1 MARMIFHVPN
11 KIMPEMKSASHIRPF
26 KMLEAFREIG
36 YEVDFVMGDAK
47 TRAGQID
54 EIKKKINDG
63 LSYDFMYSESSTMP
77 TLLTESH
84 HLPTYPTL
92 DFGFFK
98 YLKAKGKKIG
108 LFYRDMHW
116 KFPLYRNS
124 VKGLKYLLAIKMY
137 EYDLRQYSKYLDVLY
152 LPHMAMNEYLPE
164 DLRKIS
170 RPLPP
175 GFEKTTTT
183 HKNLSEIKLIYVGGI
198 GGIYELSELI
208 KAVNEIKEIKLTIC
222 CRKGEWDRQK
232 DKYPKLNDNIKVVHL
247 SGDDLQVELD
257 KSNLGVLTLK
267 PNIYLSFAVPYK
279 LFEYMGN
286 NLPILVSN
294 DTASADFVSENDI
307 GFCVD
312 YSYESISDKLE
323 EIKSNPDLLM
333 EKIRRIEE
341 VKINHTWIARA
352 KKVEEEL
359 KI

>member
-47 TRAGQID
+47 TRVGQIA

-98 YLKAKGKKIG
+98 YLKAKGIKIG
-108 LFYRDMHW
+108 LFYRDIYW
-116 KFPLYRNS
+116 KFPLYKES
-124 VKGLKYLLAIKMY
+124 VSGLKYWLAVNMY
-137 EYDLRQYSKYLDVLY
+137 KYDLAQYEKLIDILY
-152 LPHMAMNEYLPE
+152 LPSIKMAKYLPKKLE
-164 DLRKIS
+164 MIS
-170 RPLPP
+170 KPLPP
-175 GFEKTTTT
+175 GYPLMETSFIKP
-183 HKNLSEIKLIYVGGI
+183 KKLSLIYVGGI
-198 GGIYELSELI
+198 GGLYNLKTFVEVVNNMEDLSF
-208 KAVNEIKEIKLTIC
+208 TIC
-222 CRKGEWDRQK
+222 CRENEWNTYK
-232 DKYPKLNDNIKVVHL
+232 DNYPELKPHIKVVHL
-247 SGDDLQVELD
+247 SGEELLHEMSN
-257 KSNLGVLTLK
+257 SNLGVLCLE
-267 PNIYLSFAVPYK
+267 PNEYRDFAVPYK

-286 NLPILVSN
+286 NLPIIASK
-294 DTASADFVSENDI
+294 DTATADFIEENNI
-307 GFCVD
+307 GFVVNYD
-312 YSYESISDKLE
+312 KDSIESALKELIL
-323 EIKSNPDLLM
+323 NPNILK
-333 EKIRRIEE
+333 EKILNIENIKE
-341 VKINHTWIARA
+341 NHTWIARA

>member
-1 MARMIFHVPN
+1 MPKMIFHVPN

-26 KMLEAFREIG
+26 KMLEAFKEIG

-47 TRAGQID
+47 TRSMQIS
-54 EIKKKINDG
+54 EIKKRISNG
-63 LSYDFMYSESSTMP
+63 EVYDFMYSESSTMP

-98 YLKAKGKKIG
+98 YIKSAGIKIG

-124 VKGLKYLLAIKMY
+124 VKGLKYLMAIKMY

-152 LPHMAMNEYLPE
+152 LPHMSMTNYLPE
-164 DLRKIS
+164 VLREIS
-170 RPLPP
+170 KPLPP
-175 GFEKTTTT
+175 GFEHTKTSD
-183 HKNLSEIKLIYVGGI
+183 KSLSEINLIYVGGM

-208 KAVNEIKEIKLTIC
+208 KAVNDIKEINLTIC
-222 CRKGEWDRQK
+222 CREAEWNKQK
-232 DKYPKLNDNIKVVHL
+232 ESYPKINENIKVVHL
-247 SGDDLQVELD
+247 SGDELQVELD
-257 KSNLGVLTLK
+257 RSNIGVLTLK
-267 PNIYLSFAVPYK
+267 PNIYLGFAVPYK

-286 NLPILVSN
+286 NLPILTSN
-294 DTASADFVSENDI
+294 DTASADFVKENGI

-312 YSYESISDKLE
+312 YNAKSIRDKLE
-323 EIKSNPDLLM
+323 EIRNNPVMLE
-333 EKIRRIEE
+333 EKIKKIEE
-341 VKINHTWIARA
+341 VKPNHTWIARA
-352 KKVEEEL
+352 KKVAEEL